1 MMRLGSI
8 TALALLAATHLAAQ
22 TVAVDVQPVLATDP
36 VSRYAG
42 SSGNQ
47 VVFTVTNTGSQDTQY
62 SRTCSVSGNVTSV
75 SCTVLGGVLIPGQ
88 SKNVTATF
96 TVGAAGTGAVIINVV
111 STNPTGASGSGQ
123 WNITIINSPPSPSVT
138 PDNGTTTNIVPGST
152 QTSVFTVTN
161 TSTSASGT
169 FDFTAACRGTAV
181 PRGCTISPS
190 SATIA
195 ASGIT
200 TVNVQWKAGGA
211 GTAGRIV
218 LSATWQG
225 DVKFT
230 DDGSYNVSTQAPT
243 PPATTAITTA
253 GDNPGTSLARHLCLT
268 VGLSRGM
275 ASECGD
281 LRVSHLLPIVRT
293 INKVRTP
300 ALLYTSATA
309 HPYPAVL
316 VTLTRGTG
324 TTAFDSVEGVLKING
339 TQRRR
344 ASWTGAS
351 LPAGTARQL
360 VLTYDAVAD
369 TTGIYAYTVEVRG
382 FIGGVAQPTMTQ
394 TGQLVV
400 VNRSTSLYGTGWWV
414 AGVERLIVQ
423 PDSSRLWIGG
433 DGSTRRFAKVNA
445 TTFVAEGIEFPDTL
459 LYAATPSP
467 RFTRK
472 LPGGTKVRFD
482 NSGYHVATV
491 TRVNDSTVI
500 AYTGTGATTR
510 VQSITIPPAGSGLTY
525 TFAYLAGTNRLDS
538 IAAPQI
544 SGRSRGVKATLFA
557 DGRLQALRDPDNNV
571 VTFGYDL
578 TVTRLLTSRTDKRA
592 TATTVVYDSARK
604 VSQSTVVMQ
613 TVPNVVY
620 GLRQRETQG
629 LNLATTQ
636 ATLVDTAVAYTRLD
650 GPRTDVSDTT
660 VVWLDRFGAPRR
672 LRNALSHQ
680 AVIERTDARFLGLPT
695 GTMALNGFWRRGVYD
710 ARGNLAQD
718 TLFNPYGTGA
728 NPVTLYT
735 WHQTWDAPTQ
745 ITRPLGDGVIMTYD
759 AANGNRL
766 TQQDGRGAAT
776 LIQFR
781 YGVTG
786 KPGLLSSI
794 QYPTTRGT
802 EIDRDSL
809 TYDGPLQNLDELRTV
824 TVTGVTTVT
833 TRRQFTNDAAG
844 QTTKACVD
852 IAVGGAQQC
861 SRTVYDIMSRDSIV
875 VDSAGAALVNPMQR
889 LQVTQLYD
897 AEGNRLTVARV
908 SSPDI
913 AGTPI
918 GTITTQWGYDRAHRP
933 VLELSPDG
941 FRDSTFFGPA
951 STVDSLKTRRGDRI
965 RLTYNV
971 LNQLVTKVLPTVTYP
986 SETFNLAGQESNSPA
1001 YPSKKL
1007 DGINNTAIGADTLRF
1022 TYDSLGNAATA
1033 NNTYAQVSRTYWPG
1047 GALRVET
1054 QRVATYAGD
1063 FTAHIYPVGYR
1074 YDLNGRL
1081 ETLRAPSWLTN
1092 TPSGVRD
1099 SVRFGYLAGL
1109 GALQSIREPLG
1120 TSLTLGYDNRA
1131 QLSTITLP
1139 GGITETFTYDGP
1151 GRATQD
1157 AIANASTS
1165 PQKYT
1170 FTPLR
1175 SSTIVYDARDKM
1187 TRIANTM
1194 GAKDTLKVDYS
1205 GLGQVEKTAYADH
1218 GTNAF
1223 NGALAFTS
1231 TDFFKYDAMGNVD
1244 TSQTNTTGATG
1255 DAWERWSGGR
1265 KTRYFAG
1272 TGRVESVIPPTSGQV
1287 DSLAYDNAGNQHVLG
1302 YKGATIPNPTINRV
1316 SYFDAEQRLRAVDY
1330 RSYVAGF
1337 LIKPIVTTFEEYRY
1351 DALGRRV
1358 LTRTRRACN
1367 AQSDNQVD
1375 CGLHLIR
1382 RTVWHGNQEL
1392 MEIQMPGH
1400 DSVSVATLEND
1411 TVVVRH
1417 EKVYSDPDGNQW
1429 VVDPN
1434 PYYGRVMY
1442 TPGLI
1447 IDQPLAVTRWE
1458 LQDSIQATA
1467 QFERY
1472 SPFTFLPHW
1481 NLRGMADMGTFTD
1494 GGASVCGL
1502 SSIPGRCATVAW
1514 PFGWTVYQQRTFGKP
1529 LVWHGT
1535 VIDQKRDGSALL
1547 FRRNRYLDASGG
1559 RFSQEDPIGL
1569 AGGTNLYGFAKGDP
1583 MTFGDPF
1590 GLCPKDKGGDGR
1602 TDTLD
1607 DCPRGSDGWRERRIE
1622 LQRLQDVREC
1632 VLRNTEWIRGE
1643 GGQVAGVA
1651 GFAGGTAMALAGL
1664 AAKKQ
1669 GVALLYE
1676 GAVALDLFFS
1686 AEKTWV
1692 GNVAVRGSSNLVE
1705 GGIAAQAAGRG
1716 YVAVGGRLLRGGAF
1730 ALAGQAGFGISYA
1743 ATTFALCNN
1752 NPSY

>member
-1 MMRLGSI
+1 MIARTVLFAGMASVLMASGGR
-8 TALALLAATHLAAQ
+8 AQ
-22 TVAVDVQPVLATDP
+22 TVAVDVQPVFANDP

-47 VVFTVTNTGSQDTQY
+47 VVFTVTNTGTLDTQY

-88 SKNVTATF
+88 SKTVTATF
-96 TVGAAGTGAVIINVV
+96 TVGAAGTGAVIINVT
-111 STNPTGASGSGQ
+111 STNPTGASGTGQ
-123 WNITIINSPPSPSVT
+123 WTITIINSPPSPSVT
-138 PDNGTTTNIVPGST
+138 PDNGSTANIVPGST

-161 TSTSASGT
+161 TSTTSSGV

-181 PRGCTISPS
+181 PRGCTITPT

-195 ASGIT
+195 AGGNT

-218 LSATWQG
+218 LNATWQG

-243 PPATTAITTA
+243 APATTAITTV
-253 GDNPGTSLARHLCLT
+253 GENPGTSLARHLCLT

-275 ASECGD
+275 AAECGD
-281 LRVSHLLPIVRT
+281 LRVGHLLPIVRT

-324 TTAFDSVEGVLKING
+324 TTAFDSVEGILRING

-360 VLTYDAVAD
+360 VLSYDALAD
-369 TTGIYAYTVEVRG
+369 TTGIYSYAVDVRG

-394 TGQLVV
+394 SGQLVV
-400 VNRSTSLYGTGWWV
+400 VNRSASLYGTGWWV

-482 NSGYHVATV
+482 NSGFHVATV

-500 AYTGTGATTR
+500 SYVGSGATTR
-510 VQSITIPPAGSGLTY
+510 VNTIAIPPAGSGLTY
-525 TFAYLAGTNRLDS
+525 TFAYLAGSNRLDS
-538 IAAPQI
+538 IAAPQVT
-544 SGRSRGVKATLFA
+544 GPGGTRSRGVKATLFA
-557 DGRLQALRDPDNNV
+557 DGRLQTLRDPDNNT
-571 VTFGYDL
+571 VTFGYDP

-604 VSQSTVVMQ
+604 VSQSTIVMQ

-620 GLRQRETQG
+620 GLRHRETQG
-629 LNLATTQ
+629 LNLATSQ
-636 ATLVDTAVAYTRLD
+636 ATLIDTAVAYTRLD

-672 LRNALSHQ
+672 IRNALSHH
-680 AVIERTDARFLGLPT
+680 AVIERTDVRFLGLPT
-695 GTMALNGFWRRGVYD
+695 GTMALNGFWRRGAYD

-728 NPVTLYT
+728 NPVTAYT

-745 ITRPLGDGVIMTYD
+745 ITRPLGDGITMTYD

-776 LIQFR
+776 QVVFR

-786 KPGLLSSI
+786 KPGLVSSI

-809 TYDGPLQNLDELRTV
+809 TYDGTLQNLDELRTV
-824 TVTGVTTVT
+824 TVTGATTVT
-833 TRRQFTNDAAG
+833 TRRKFTNDNAG
-844 QTTKACVD
+844 QTTLACVD
-852 IAVGGAQQC
+852 IVVGGAQQC
-861 SRTVYDIMSRDSIV
+861 TRTVYDILSRDSVV
-875 VDSAGAALVNPMQR
+875 VDSAGATVVNPMQR
-889 LQVTQLYD
+889 LQVTRLYD
-897 AEGNRLTVARV
+897 PEGNRLSLARV

-971 LNQLVTKVLPTVTYP
+971 LNQLVTKALPTVTYP
-986 SETFNLAGQESNSPA
+986 SETFNLAGQAPNSPA

-1007 DGINNTAIGADTLRF
+1007 DGVNNTAIGADNLQF
-1022 TYDSLGNAATA
+1022 TYDSLGNIATA

-1063 FTAHIYPVGYR
+1063 FTAHVYPVGYR

-1099 SVRFGYLAGL
+1099 SVRFSYLAGL

-1120 TSLTLGYDNRA
+1120 TSITLGYDNRA
-1131 QLSTITLP
+1131 QLNTITLP
-1139 GGITETFTYDGP
+1139 GGIAESFVYDGP

-1157 AIANASTS
+1157 TIANTSTS
-1165 PQKYT
+1165 PQKYLFST
-1170 FTPLR
+1170 LR
-1175 SSTIVYDARDKM
+1175 KTTIGYDGRDKM
-1187 TRIANTM
+1187 TRIANTR
-1194 GAKDTLKVDYS
+1194 GAKDTLRVDYS

-1218 GTNAF
+1218 GTNVYD
-1223 NGALAFTS
+1223 GALAFTS

-1244 TSQTNTTGATG
+1244 TSQTNTTGAAG

-1265 KTRYFAG
+1265 KTRYFAAV
-1272 TGRVESVIPPTSGQV
+1272 GRVESVIPPAGTGQT
-1287 DSLAYDNAGNQHVLG
+1287 DSLAYDLAGNQHVLG
-1302 YKGATIPNPTINRV
+1302 YKGAAFPSPATNRV
-1316 SYFDAEQRLRAVDY
+1316 SYFDAEQRLRAADY
-1330 RSYVAGF
+1330 RVYQSGGPV
-1337 LIKPIVTTFEEYRY
+1337 LKNIVTTFEEYRY

-1367 AQSDNQVD
+1367 ASSADQID
-1375 CGLHLIR
+1375 CGLHVVR
-1382 RTVWHGNQEL
+1382 RTVWSGNQEL

-1417 EKVYSDPDGNQW
+1417 EKVYGGSTGIAW
-1429 VVDPN
+1429 IVDPN

-1442 TPGLI
+1442 TPGLL

-1514 PFGWTVYQQRTFGKP
+1514 PFGWTVYQQRTYGKP

-1535 VIDQKRDGSALL
+1535 VIDQKRDGSALM
-1547 FRRNRYLDASGG
+1547 FRRNRYLDASTG
-1559 RFSQEDPIGL
+1559 RFGQEDPIGL
-1569 AGGTNLYGFAKGDP
+1569 AGGVNLYGYANGDP
-1583 MTFGDPF
+1583 VRYRDPL
-1590 GLCPKDKGGDGR
+1590 GLAA
-1602 TDTLD
+1602 DTLD
-1607 DCPRGSDGWRERRIE
+1607 VIGTDLQTYLTTESDSDPQLAAQLDTLSRSSKRF
-1622 LQRLQDVREC
+1622 RLVSSS
-1632 VLRNTEWIRGE
+1632 VLPPSHAYRQTRF
-1643 GGQVAGVA
+1643 AGVA
-1651 GFAGGTAMALAGL
+1651 FQLRPRFGIDLDLELAEWDYDGLNGL
-1664 AAKKQ
+1664 AVINLGTNMGRKNCVKHEI
-1669 GVALLYE
+1669 GHL
-1676 GAVALDLFFS
+1676 
-1686 AEKTWV
+1686 V
-1692 GNVAVRGSSNLVE
+1692 GIAVE
-1705 GGIAAQAAGRG
+1705 GKLSGHFPLNPPTTR
-1716 YVAVGGRLLRGGAF
+1716 
-1730 ALAGQAGFGISYA
+1730 GIS
-1743 ATTFALCNN
+1743 C
-1752 NPSY
+1752 P